1 MVTSP
6 FGRLLQGPKMVG
18 VEVPLDLD
26 PTKFVRS
33 EAVTPAGMFQ
43 GHIWKPCIWGQDLF
57 RTLNQIRQNCVT
69 KEGTFGTTSCGVCH
83 WPKKKQGLFG
93 SLSQKISG
101 FENEMSPIRF
111 SKKQLQLISGD
122 LIANSDLER
131 IPDSWK
137 LSEQPHL
144 RCYHQYGG
152 GTLFGFLQHFATHC
166 EAWLRN

>member
-1 MVTSP
+1 MNRAFTLGPTVVAPGGCCSDAWLVPKRTARGFVVTSP

-93 SLSQKISG
+93 SLSQKNFRLRERNVSNLI
-101 FENEMSPIRF
+101 F
-111 SKKQLQLISGD
+111 KKTTPVD
-122 LIANSDLER
+122 FR
-131 IPDSWK
+131 
-137 LSEQPHL
+137 
-144 RCYHQYGG
+144 
-152 GTLFGFLQHFATHC
+152 
-166 EAWLRN
+166 